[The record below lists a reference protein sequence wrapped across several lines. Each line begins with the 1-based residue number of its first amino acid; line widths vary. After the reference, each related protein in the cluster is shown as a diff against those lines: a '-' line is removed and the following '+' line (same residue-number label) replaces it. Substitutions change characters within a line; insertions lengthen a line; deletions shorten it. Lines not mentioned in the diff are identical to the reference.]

1 MLSLSYY
8 IFFSHSII
16 LLRESVIVRY
26 RVYLESKGL
35 MRMHKL
41 RRPTQLR
48 LLRGNLE
55 IEVGLLV
62 SEVRRSL
69 LLKRWIVIES
79 VVCLRG
85 NPVHH
90 DGLAVA
96 ISRGG
101 ILAAPSGMMD
111 LWVHLIIDIGFPG
124 IKWVLHISSEEG
136 IVGADCRMN
145 RQLPWGA
152 SPQYD
157 NFIHPT

>member
-1 MLSLSYY
+1 
-8 IFFSHSII
+8 
-16 LLRESVIVRY
+16 
-26 RVYLESKGL
+26 

-41 RRPTQLR
+41 RVPTQLR

-55 IEVGLLV
+55 IEIGLLV

-69 LLKRWIVIES
+69 LLKRWIVIEP

-90 DGLAVA
+90 DGLSVS
-96 ISRGG
+96 ISRRG

-111 LWVHLIIDIGFPG
+111 LWVYLIIDVGFPG
-124 IKWVLHISSEEG
+124 IKWVLLIPSEEG
-136 IVGADCRMN
+136 VVRADCRMY
-145 RQLPWGA
+145 RQLPRGA